1 MRVHT
6 IFYKLRNSLQRIN
19 VKRSSRLDG
28 VRLEGVRLNG
38 IRLDGGAVLP
48 VRITVLFRLVWFA
61 PKSYL

>member
-28 VRLEGVRLNG
+28 VRLDG